1 MVKPFVLRSTTEDEY
16 KKLDFYSVGTLH
28 RASTLPVTEQ
38 SAGAKNDTPLDLR
51 NLPEDPILVAV
62 RDALEEQKRLTP
74 AELAERFK
82 NMTYEQIEKL
92 ASDLM

>member
-1 MVKPFVLRSTTEDEY
+1 MAQVERVVVKRGEMFGGAGVATLNVSRRKPSTPETNGSVEKSTT
-16 KKLDFYSVGTLH
+16 
-28 RASTLPVTEQ
+28 
-38 SAGAKNDTPLDLR
+38 LDLR

-62 RDALEEQKRLTP
+62 RDAQEEQKRLTP

>member
-1 MVKPFVLRSTTEDEY
+1 MAQVERVVVKRGEMFGGAGVATLNVSRRKPSTPETNGSAGKSTT
-16 KKLDFYSVGTLH
+16 
-28 RASTLPVTEQ
+28 
-38 SAGAKNDTPLDLR
+38 LDLR

>member
-1 MVKPFVLRSTTEDEY
+1 MAQVERVVVKRGEMFGGAGVATLNVSRRKQATPETNGSVEKGTT
-16 KKLDFYSVGTLH
+16 
-28 RASTLPVTEQ
+28 
-38 SAGAKNDTPLDLR
+38 LDLR

>member
-1 MVKPFVLRSTTEDEY
+1 MAQVERVVVKRGEMFGGAGVATLNVSRRKPSTPETNGSVEKSTT
-16 KKLDFYSVGTLH
+16 
-28 RASTLPVTEQ
+28 
-38 SAGAKNDTPLDLR
+38 LDLR

>member
-1 MVKPFVLRSTTEDEY
+1 MAQVERIVVKRGEMFGGAGVATLNVSRRKPSTPETNGSVEKSTT
-16 KKLDFYSVGTLH
+16 
-28 RASTLPVTEQ
+28 
-38 SAGAKNDTPLDLR
+38 LDLR

-82 NMTYEQIEKL
+82 NMTHEQIEKL
-92 ASDLM
+92 FNDLM

>member
-1 MVKPFVLRSTTEDEY
+1 MAQVERVVVKRGEMFGGAGVATLNVSRRKPSTPETNGSVEKSTT
-16 KKLDFYSVGTLH
+16 
-28 RASTLPVTEQ
+28 
-38 SAGAKNDTPLDLR
+38 LDLR

-62 RDALEEQKRLTP
+62 RDAQEEQKHHLTSK
-74 AELAERFK
+74 ELAERFK